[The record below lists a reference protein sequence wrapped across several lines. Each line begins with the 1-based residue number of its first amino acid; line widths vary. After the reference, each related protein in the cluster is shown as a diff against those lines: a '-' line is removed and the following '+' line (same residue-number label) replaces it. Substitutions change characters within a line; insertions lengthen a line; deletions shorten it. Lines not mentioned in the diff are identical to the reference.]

1 MRGLLF
7 VQGTR
12 DPATGAGA
20 ADPHRCAG
28 PHLVKKE

>member
-12 DPATGAGA
+12 DPAIGARAADGAGFT
-20 ADPHRCAG
+20 G
-28 PHLVKKE
+28 PNW